1 VREYQGTTPLAA
13 QVRSTGVTLGP
24 NWQLLTLDYTCVGSG
39 STIDFQIV
47 DQPLVAGETF
57 QVDNISVYNLSST
70 VGVGDVTVQM
80 KPLQP
85 LLAPS
90 PMHTTS
96 SLTFLTSRIG
106 RLQVGLY
113 DLAGRRVR
121 QLADESAAFAG
132 IHRFSID
139 GKGQQGETLPSGLY
153 FYRIDAEEGVV
164 SGHLI
169 IAR

>member
-1 VREYQGTTPLAA
+1 
-13 QVRSTGVTLGP
+13 
-24 NWQLLTLDYTCVGSG
+24 
-39 STIDFQIV
+39 
-47 DQPLVAGETF
+47 
-57 QVDNISVYNLSST
+57 T
-70 VGVGDVTVQM
+70 VGVGDVAVGM

-90 PMHTTS
+90 PMHTIS

-113 DLAGRRVR
+113 DLAGRPVR
-121 QLADESAAFAG
+121 ELADASAADAG
-132 IHRFSID
+132 IHRLALD
-139 GKGQQGETLPSGLY
+139 GKGQEGEVLRSGLY

-164 SGHLI
+164 SGRLI